1 MMIQKS
7 KLYKGISI
15 KIIDNLNKGELDDI
29 ESLLDERQALLE
41 EENSL
46 LELKKILINDGI
58 LDIDK
63 NIHKL
68 LSENIDKVKC
78 EIREHKR
85 SERANNSYINF
96 NKEKLNIFNQK
107 V

>member
-7 KLYKGISI
+7 KLYKDISI
-15 KIIDNLNKGELDDI
+15 KIIDNLNKGELDNI
-29 ESLLDERQALLE
+29 EALLDERQVLLE
-41 EENSL
+41 EDSL

>member
-7 KLYKGISI
+7 KLYKDISI
-15 KIIDNLNKGELDDI
+15 KIIDNLNKGELDNI
-29 ESLLDERQALLE
+29 EGLLDERQVLLE
-41 EENSL
+41 EDSL

>member
-1 MMIQKS
+1 MIQKC
-7 KLYKGISI
+7 KLYKDISI
-15 KIIDNLNKGELDDI
+15 KIIDDLNKGKLDNI
-29 ESLLDERQALLE
+29 ERLLDERQILLE
-41 EENSL
+41 KEDNSS
-46 LELKKILINDGI
+46 EFKKILMNDGI

-68 LSENIDKVKC
+68 LSENIDRVKC

-96 NKEKLNIFNQK
+96 NKEKLNIFNEK

>member
-1 MMIQKS
+1 MIQKS
-7 KLYKGISI
+7 KLYKDISI
-15 KIIDNLNKGELDDI
+15 KIIDNLNKGELDNIDR
-29 ESLLDERQALLE
+29 LLYERQVLLE
-41 EENSL
+41 EENSIS
-46 LELKKILINDGI
+46 ELKKILINDGI

-68 LSENIDKVKC
+68 LSENIDRVKC
-78 EIREHKR
+78 EIREHKK
-85 SERANNSYINF
+85 SERVNSSYINF